1 MITDTYTRNMC
12 VCETL
17 QSEIVMDTNTQ
28 LLHTI
33 VAKLEVLDTR
43 LCAVEAQ
50 GERHSFVQPTKV
62 VKTKPE
68 PVVQS
73 GESKAHHEMKAS
85 LKTLPKAKQKSFTKA
100 WKVLK
105 AASKWPTGTM
115 PKPKY
120 FELQMQAFA
129 SVA

>member
-1 MITDTYTRNMC
+1 M
-12 VCETL
+12 
-17 QSEIVMDTNTQ
+17 
-28 LLHTI
+28 
-33 VAKLEVLDTR
+33 
-43 LCAVEAQ
+43 
-50 GERHSFVQPTKV
+50 

-85 LKTLPKAKQKSFTKA
+85 LKAMPKAKQKSFTEA
-100 WKVLK
+100 WLVLK
-105 AASKWPTGTM
+105 AASKWPKGTM

-120 FELQMQAFA
+120 FGLQMQAFA